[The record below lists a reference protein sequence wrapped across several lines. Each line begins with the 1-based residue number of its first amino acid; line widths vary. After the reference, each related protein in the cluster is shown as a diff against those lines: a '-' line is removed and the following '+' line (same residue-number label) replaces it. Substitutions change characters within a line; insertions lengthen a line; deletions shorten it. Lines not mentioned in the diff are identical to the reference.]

1 MLQLI
6 QARELS
12 LPTELNGL
20 RGPDSSPL
28 DTAGI
33 ASLIPDRDLS
43 VRGDLLC
50 DMLSTFDR
58 HRLPEDFRQHYL
70 GGGTRPTQLEYCL
83 QSDNVFVTMYQMGMI
98 DGASF
103 DALRRTISAAYC
115 NEQYQ
120 RKQRRRIGHEFDQL
134 AHQQQAGIGVPAS
147 LVRQCADSLR
157 SIADQT
163 FEDHDNRRRRQEEL
177 GIGGHHAMA
186 ATLVGMISNVVDRNE
201 DLRVVRS
208 GRALAQ
214 KHEHNLYMVLI
225 GDPPHDVGGA
235 FVIDRLRTC
244 PHEDWRNEAGQLKS
258 IKDRIEVDSSLWGVR
273 GMVYASRIGDMLRE
287 HTLQAPDA
295 VGVSGP
301 SRAQR

>member
-20 RGPDSSPL
+20 RGPDNSPL

-33 ASLIPDRDLS
+33 ASLGPDREMS

-58 HRLPEDFRQHYL
+58 HRLPEDFRQTHL
-70 GGGTRPTQLEYCL
+70 FGVTRAPQLEDCL
-83 QSDNVFVTMYQMGMI
+83 QRDNIYVTIYQMGMI

-103 DALRRTISAAYC
+103 DALRTTISAAYC

-120 RKQRRRIGHEFDQL
+120 RKQRLRIGHEFDQL

-147 LVRQCADSLR
+147 SVRQCADNLR
-157 SIADQT
+157 SIADQIL
-163 FEDHDNRRRRQEEL
+163 EDQDNRKRRQEEL
-177 GIGGHHAMA
+177 GFGENHMMA
-186 ATLVGMISNVVDRNE
+186 TTLVSMISNVVDRNE

-225 GDPPHDVGGA
+225 GDPPHEVGEA
-235 FVIDRLRTC
+235 FVIDRLRTF
-244 PHEDWRNEAGQLKS
+244 PPEDWRNEGGQLKS
-258 IKDRIEVDSSLWGVR
+258 IKDRIEVDSSLWGKR
-273 GMVYASRIGDMLRE
+273 GMNYASRIGDMLRE
-287 HTLQAPDA
+287 QTLHDPDA
-295 VGVSGP
+295 VAGSGP
-301 SRAQR
+301 STAQR

>member
-33 ASLIPDRDLS
+33 ASLVADRDIS

-58 HRLPEDFRQHYL
+58 HRLPEDFRQNYL
-70 GGGTRPTQLEYCL
+70 GGVTRPTQLEYCL

-103 DALRRTISAAYC
+103 DALRKTISAAYC

-120 RKQRRRIGHEFDQL
+120 RKQRLRIGHEFDQL
-134 AHQQQAGIGVPAS
+134 AHQQQAGIGVPAG
-147 LVRQCADSLR
+147 LMRQCADNLH
-157 SIADQT
+157 SIADQI
-163 FEDHDNRRRRQEEL
+163 FEDHDNRKRRQEEL
-177 GIGGHHAMA
+177 GIGRHHLMA

-225 GDPPHDVGGA
+225 GDPPHDVGEA
-235 FVIDRLRTC
+235 FVIDRLRTF
-244 PHEDWRNEAGQLKS
+244 PHEDWRNESGQLKS
-258 IKDRIEVDSSLWGVR
+258 IKDRIEIDSSLWGMR
-273 GMVYASRIGDMLRE
+273 GMIYASRIGDMLRE
-287 HTLQAPDA
+287 HTLQAPEA
-295 VGVSGP
+295 VGISGP
-301 SRAQR
+301 SGAQR